1 MSQLMRR
8 PLFYAAVFL
17 GGLILLQSYF
27 FPGLD
32 KKFLSKND
40 ISYFVHED
48 RSPVTLGGTIVSQVE
63 ERETFYG
70 STKASFILKAGRIW
84 ETDNKGSMP
93 VSGLVKI
100 YLPNPKSPL
109 DYGDEIVMK
118 GELAFAKGVRNPGGF
133 DTRAYL
139 ERQGIRA
146 VFYADKKVEAKVL
159 RHDQGNFI
167 QAGALKVKKAL
178 SQSLSETFS
187 PRDASFL
194 KALFLGE
201 RSDFEEDFKDLFIKT
216 GTMHIL
222 AVSGF
227 NIGFLALSV
236 FFLLKIFPI
245 SRDLKYLV
253 TLVAIWSYCLVV
265 GWQAPVVRASV
276 MATVFI
282 LGKVLGRKT
291 DILNTLGLAAV
302 IILSVNPGQ
311 FFDLGFQLSFLA
323 VFGIAGFLPIFLEK
337 PELLP
342 NEKFTIREKLIRYFK
357 ELFWLSFVCQ
367 IVTLPITVQNFY
379 IVTPLSLV
387 ANLVVVPASFL
398 LFFSG
403 VLFFLTFWWVP
414 KFLAF
419 LPLVMKGLMQL
430 FVGSL
435 FVIENLPGSYVIV
448 GRLEPWLLALLILG
462 VLFLLLD
469 RRIKNSW
476 ARTAVLVLF
485 LSNIFLIQDLT
496 RYFHRE
502 FRMTALDVGQGDSI
516 YFEFPKGGN
525 LLIDAGRGGDSDK
538 GRWVVAPFLK
548 SKGVRT
554 LDALVISHPQADHI
568 GGMPTV
574 LDEFKIKNVVEAGS
588 RYDTKL
594 FYLVRKKIEK
604 EKAARLL
611 AHLGTKIEG
620 FSDVTI
626 LVLNPSGG
634 NAAKNINDDSVVLK
648 VVYKNTSFLLTGDI
662 QEGTIRSLLDQDI
675 ASTVLKTPHHGAK
688 LASSGEAFAKAVN
701 PKISVISVGERNPY
715 RHPSPKT
722 IGILNSIPGNRVYRT
737 DESGAVRLVSD
748 GEKVTLVIAN
758 RGDEVTL

>member
-17 GGLILLQSYF
+17 GGTILLQSYL
-27 FPGLD
+27 FPDLD
-32 KKFLSKND
+32 KKFLPKND
-40 ISYFVHED
+40 ISHFVHKE
-48 RSPVTLGGTIVSQVE
+48 RSSVYLGGMIVSEVE
-63 ERETFYG
+63 KRETFYG
-70 STKASFILKAGRIW
+70 GTNASFILKVESVW
-84 ETDNKGSMP
+84 EADNKESMP

-100 YLPNPKSPL
+100 YLPDPKSPL
-109 DYGDEIVMK
+109 DYGDEMVMK
-118 GELAFAKGVRNPGGF
+118 GGLAFAKGVRNPSGF
-133 DTRAYL
+133 DYRAYL

-146 VFYADKKVEAKVL
+146 VFYADKKAEAKIL
-159 RHDQGNFI
+159 RRDQGNFI
-167 QAGALKVKKAL
+167 QAKALKVKKVL
-178 SQSLSETFS
+178 SQSLSETFNS
-187 PRDASFL
+187 RDASFL

-201 RSDFEEDFKDLFIKT
+201 RSDFKEDFKDLFIKT

-227 NIGFLALSV
+227 NVGFLILSV

-245 SRDLKYLV
+245 SRNFKYLV
-253 TLVAIWSYCLVV
+253 TLVAVWSYCLVV

-282 LGKVLGRKT
+282 LGQLLGRKT

-302 IILSVNPGQ
+302 IILLVNPGQ
-311 FFDLGFQLSFLA
+311 FFELGFQLSFLA
-323 VFGIAGFLPIFLEK
+323 VFGIASFMPIFSKK

-342 NEKFTIREKLIRYFK
+342 HEKFTIREKLIWYFK
-357 ELFWLSFVCQ
+357 ELFWLSLVCQ

-387 ANLVVVPASFL
+387 ANLVVVPVSFL

-414 KFLAF
+414 KFLSF

-448 GRLEPWLLALLILG
+448 GRLESWLLALLILG
-462 VLFLLLD
+462 VLFFLLD
-469 RRIKNSW
+469 QRIKNNRVR
-476 ARTAVLVLF
+476 AAVVVLF

-502 FRMTALDVGQGDSI
+502 FRMTTLDVGQGDSI

-525 LLIDAGRGGDSDK
+525 LLIDAGKGGDSNK
-538 GRWVVAPFLK
+538 GRWVIAPFLK
-548 SKGVRT
+548 SKGVRA
-554 LDALVISHPQADHI
+554 LDALVISHPQEDHI

-574 LDEFKIKNVVEAGS
+574 LDEFKVKNVVEAGS

-604 EKAARLL
+604 EKASRLFARRGMKL
-611 AHLGTKIEG
+611 EG
-620 FSDVTI
+620 FPDVAVLI
-626 LVLNPSGG
+626 LNPSGR

-648 VVYKNTSFLLTGDI
+648 VIYKNTSFLLTGDI
-662 QEGTIRSLLDQDI
+662 QEETIRNLLDQNI

-688 LASSGEAFAKAVN
+688 FGLSGEAFAKAVN
-701 PKISVISVGERNPY
+701 PKISVISVGERNSY
-715 RHPSPKT
+715 KHPSPKT
-722 IGILNSIPGNRVYRT
+722 IGILNSIPGNHVYRT
-737 DESGAVRLVSD
+737 DKSGAIRLVSD
-748 GEKVTLVIAN
+748 GEKVTP
-758 RGDEVTL
+758 VT